1 MFRLILLLF
10 SVMAIGFNQLS
21 AQEESTCY
29 QRYAKVFEVRGAD
42 AVQDG
47 WHENV
52 VITIRKGSFAECLMG
67 KVLVKNGMVDK
78 RSIALKFVN
87 DQYEKLDR
95 AYKYDEPTSIF
106 QGISKTMVT
115 LDEELINIMFV
126 DAIKPKKKAFE
137 RAPDP
142 STLYEL

>member
-1 MFRLILLLF
+1 MFRATILLF
-10 SVMAIGFNQLS
+10 AILTMGLGQLS

-42 AVQDG
+42 NVEDG

-67 KVLVKNGMVDK
+67 KVLVKDGAIDK

-87 DQYEKLDR
+87 DKYEKLDR
-95 AYKYDEPTSIF
+95 AYKYDEPANIF

-115 LDEELINIMFV
+115 MDEELINIMFV

>member
-1 MFRLILLLF
+1 MFRLALLF
-10 SVMAIGFNQLS
+10 SAVFLIGNTKIT

-29 QRYAKVFEVRGAD
+29 QRYAKVFEVRGANE
-42 AVQDG
+42 VQNG
-47 WHENV
+47 WHDNV
-52 VITIRKGSFAECLMG
+52 VITIRKGSYADCFIG
-67 KVLVKNGMVDK
+67 KVLVKDGAVDK

-87 DQYEKLDR
+87 DKYEKLDR
-95 AYKYDEPTSIF
+95 TYKYEEPASIY

-126 DAIKPKKKAFE
+126 DAVKPKKQAFE

-142 STLYEL
+142 AAMFEL